1 MFGGLSDSSGL
12 TLNSVELYN
21 WRTGQ
26 QCQLPNLTNPIAG
39 QVSIVMNG
47 TPAYCG
53 GGTDTGSLQCFNLDK
68 VTRTWVQVST
78 CTI

>member
-26 QCQLPNLTNPIAG
+26 QCQLPNLTNPVAS
-39 QVSIVMNG
+39 QVSVVMNG
-47 TPAYCG
+47 TAAYCG
-53 GGTDTGSLQCFNLDK
+53 GSNAAGRSLQCFKLDK
-68 VTRTWVQVST
+68 ATKTWMQVS
-78 CTI
+78 C